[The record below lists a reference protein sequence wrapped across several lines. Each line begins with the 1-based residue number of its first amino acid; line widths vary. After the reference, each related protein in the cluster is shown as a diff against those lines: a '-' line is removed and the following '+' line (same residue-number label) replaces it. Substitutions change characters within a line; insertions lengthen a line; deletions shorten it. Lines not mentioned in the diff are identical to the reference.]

1 LTIEVG
7 TWFRVCVRVPSD
19 AAPGITIAQ
28 VSGVGD
34 GACHTTMNGWCI
46 AAESRWGGRRQPP
59 SRRPIR
65 DRLVDSADSVAL
77 A

>member
-34 GACHTTMNGWCI
+34 GACHTTMNGWCM
-46 AAESRWGGRRQPP
+46 AAESR
-59 SRRPIR
+59 
-65 DRLVDSADSVAL
+65 
-77 A
+77 